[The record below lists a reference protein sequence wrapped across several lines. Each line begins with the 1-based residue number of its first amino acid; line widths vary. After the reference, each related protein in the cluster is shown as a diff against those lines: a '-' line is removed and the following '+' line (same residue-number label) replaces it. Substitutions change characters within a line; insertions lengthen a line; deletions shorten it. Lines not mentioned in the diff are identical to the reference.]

1 MLIGASAGSTAGG
14 FKVSRLVILVKS
26 SINQVRK
33 VINPRRVIVNKM
45 DGKKIDE
52 DLEESINKYLVIY
65 ILLFVLFMFIVS
77 IEIED
82 FEASFAAVATT
93 FNNVGPGL
101 RDFGPITSFAALS
114 DLSKITLTLAMLFG
128 RLEIYPMLIIFS
140 PFTYKNIRN
149 K

>member
-1 MLIGASAGSTAGG
+1 
-14 FKVSRLVILVKS
+14 
-26 SINQVRK
+26 
-33 VINPRRVIVNKM
+33 
-45 DGKKIDE
+45 
-52 DLEESINKYLVIY
+52 
-65 ILLFVLFMFIVS
+65 MFIVS